1 MNDDRSGVNIHMNAL
16 EKIIGLRGGLS
27 TLIPSLRIYI
37 FWSALPSLPPPHQFA
52 AHQPKVR
59 HTNRCHLGYSAPL
72 PPTNPINNPLP
83 LDLEF
88 ATWRREKLSKALRC
102 SFPSLEHLM
111 DIFEDIVKYSLS
123 IENEVFRKGA
133 PVVKDFINGY
143 FLLWYHLL
151 EFQSQRMETKV
162 SSFWNPSA

>member
-1 MNDDRSGVNIHMNAL
+1 
-16 EKIIGLRGGLS
+16 
-27 TLIPSLRIYI
+27 
-37 FWSALPSLPPPHQFA
+37 
-52 AHQPKVR
+52 
-59 HTNRCHLGYSAPL
+59 
-72 PPTNPINNPLP
+72 
-83 LDLEF
+83 
-88 ATWRREKLSKALRC
+88 
-102 SFPSLEHLM
+102 M